1 MAGLN
6 FKDANSITEPM
17 GPATM
22 EDGRLTNL
30 QFMLAGNDYGI
41 TGTVKMLYDDLKI
54 SLLERDKGSKEL
66 DKKALAT
73 FAANIIIKK
82 SNPPGKKDA
91 PRVINVQMERDTNR
105 SIFYFVW
112 KSLFKGIKETAGI
125 KK

>member
-1 MAGLN
+1 MAGMN

-22 EDGRLTNL
+22 EDGRLANL
-30 QFMLAGNDYGI
+30 QFNFAGSDYGL

-54 SLLERDKGSKEL
+54 SVLERDKGSKEL
-66 DKKALAT
+66 DKKTLAT
-73 FAANIIIKK
+73 FAASIMIKK
-82 SNPPGKKDA
+82 SNPQGKKDD
-91 PRVINVQMERDTNR
+91 PRVVKVQIERDTNR
-105 SIFYFVW
+105 SIFYLVW